1 MRQIK
6 TESGFKWKINE
17 KVMDD
22 AEILDLVAELDEEE
36 YASFPKLLTKLLG
49 KDGKKALYDHLR
61 TEDGRVPY
69 DDVERELKDIFLS
82 LDSKKK

>member
-1 MRQIK
+1 MK
-6 TESGFKWKINE
+6 VETKSGFQWNVDKN
-17 KVMDD
+17 VMDD
-22 AEILDLVAELDEEE
+22 AEILDLLVELDEGE
-36 YASFPKLLTKLLG
+36 YGSFSKLVVKILG

-69 DDVERELKDIFLS
+69 DALDKEIQEIILS